1 MMAGKSRRLL
11 CVAAL
16 LMIGVAGVSVR
27 VWKNGAEKEGRDEDT
42 PKTIEKKAVAA
53 QAKPDERFER
63 LPDGRSLYIPSVN
76 MAKALNTAADP
87 QEDLDMIES
96 MFDQYK
102 WAYKF
107 LPEGGENRELVAA
120 LTGQNPKKV
129 IFLQPGSVPMSAEG
143 ELLDRWGTPYH
154 FHKISDQILDIV
166 SAGPDRRLWS
176 NDDLSLGHT
185 EEYES
190 SIDS

>member
-1 MMAGKSRRLL
+1 MTEGKSRLL
-11 CVAAL
+11 LWVAAL
-16 LMIGVAGVSVR
+16 LIVSVGSVR
-27 VWKNGAEKEGRDEDT
+27 VWKNGAGRIDHDVSVPETKGNRSVAVEKN
-42 PKTIEKKAVAA
+42 
-53 QAKPDERFER
+53 PDERFER
-63 LPDGRSLYIPSVN
+63 LPDGRSLYLPSVN
-76 MAKALNTAADP
+76 MAKTLNTAEDP
-87 QEDLDMIES
+87 QEDLDVIES

-107 LPEGGENRELVAA
+107 LPEGGENSELTAA

-129 IFLQPGSVPMSAEG
+129 IFLQPGSVPMNAEG

-154 FHKISDQILDIV
+154 FHKISDQIIDIV

-176 NDDLSLGHT
+176 GDDLSLGHT